1 MKILHTSDWHI
12 GRKLYNSEINQD
24 LDLFFKY
31 LISTINQEKIDV
43 LIVAGDIFDLAYPS
57 NNSLQQYYK
66 LLRKLYNTNCK
77 HIIITGGNHDSI
89 STLNAPKNILEF
101 LNIHVIGGVPEHIE
115 EQIIKIKDETGK
127 LQLIICA
134 IPYLRD
140 KNIRKSIAGEK
151 YDARV
156 MAIREGIANFYHSVA
171 EKAMAIKTED
181 ENTASYVPIIATAH
195 LFVNNVD
202 LPKEEKEL
210 YVGSLQQISSKRFPE
225 IFDYIALGHIHRPQ
239 KIDENI
245 RYSGSPVAMSFSE
258 RNQTKSIVIL
268 EKKENSFDIKTLE
281 IPKFRNLKLFKGTF
295 QEVQE
300 KISSYKDDGELPIW
314 AEIEIIEQKSDPEL
328 KRKAINYI
336 DDLKMLVLNYKII
349 FEENN
354 INIDETYFQATSLKD
369 INNKEIF
376 AKLLN
381 ERNAKNQEELMQ
393 TYNEL
398 INDMPFSYL
407 N

>member
-12 GRKLYNSEINQD
+12 GRKLYSTEISQD

-31 LISTINQEKIDV
+31 LIDIINQEKIDV

-66 LLRKLYNTNCK
+66 LLQQLYNTNCK

-101 LNIHVIGGVPEHIE
+101 LNIYVIGGVPENIE
-115 EQIIKIKDETGK
+115 EQIIEIKDKNDK

-134 IPYLRD
+134 VPYLRD
-140 KNIRKSIAGEK
+140 KDIRKSIAGEK
-151 YDARV
+151 YDDRV
-156 MAIREGIANFYHSVA
+156 MAIREGIGNFYNSVA
-171 EKAMAIKTED
+171 EKALAIKNE
-181 ENTASYVPIIATAH
+181 EQNNGLYIPIIATAH

-210 YVGSLQQISSKRFPE
+210 YIGSLQQISSKRFPE

-239 KIDENI
+239 KVSENI

-258 RNQTKSIVIL
+258 RNQNKSIVII
-268 EKKENSFDIKTLE
+268 EVNDNSLDIKTIE

-300 KISSYKDDGELPIW
+300 KISSYKDDGELPVW
-314 AEIEIIEQKSDPEL
+314 AEIEIIEPQTSPEL
-328 KRKAINYI
+328 KRKSINYI
-336 DDLKMLVLNYKII
+336 EDLQMKILNYKII
-349 FEENN
+349 FEDNN
-354 INIDETYFQATSLKD
+354 INIDEKYFQATSLKD

-376 AKLLN
+376 EKLLT
-381 ERNAKNQEELMQ
+381 ERNAKNPEELMQ

-398 INDMPFSYL
+398 ISNYELNDA
-407 N
+407 